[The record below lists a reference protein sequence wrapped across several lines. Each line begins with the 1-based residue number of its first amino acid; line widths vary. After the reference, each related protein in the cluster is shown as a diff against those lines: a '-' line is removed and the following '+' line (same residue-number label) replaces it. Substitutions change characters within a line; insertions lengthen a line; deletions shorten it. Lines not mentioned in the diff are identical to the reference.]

1 MARACTSR
9 RWTVRSTSRC
19 RKGPRRGPS
28 CDCAAR
34 ACRAARRAGAATN
47 SSRFTSCLPR
57 APTRRWLNS
66 WPNGRRRIRRTRAGR
81 AQLDMIRETE
91 LIAQFIYLERQ
102 VLLTWIEE
110 GVISPSRDEE
120 GYLFDRVDES
130 RVALACDLHYR
141 MGLDHASL
149 PVILSLIDQL
159 HDTRHHLRALTRAV
173 AEQPETIR
181 QEITRR
187 MTGDRTSFD

>member
-1 MARACTSR
+1 
-9 RWTVRSTSRC
+9 
-19 RKGPRRGPS
+19 
-28 CDCAAR
+28 
-34 ACRAARRAGAATN
+34 
-47 SSRFTSCLPR
+47 
-57 APTRRWLNS
+57 
-66 WPNGRRRIRRTRAGR
+66 
-81 AQLDMIRETE
+81 MIRETE
-91 LIAQFIYLERQ
+91 LIAQFTYLERE

-110 GVISPSRDEE
+110 GVVAPRRDEE

-159 HDTRHHLRALTRAV
+159 HDARHHLRTLTRAV
-173 AEQPETIR
+173 AEQPAAIQ

-187 MTGDRTSFD
+187 MTNDRSSRD